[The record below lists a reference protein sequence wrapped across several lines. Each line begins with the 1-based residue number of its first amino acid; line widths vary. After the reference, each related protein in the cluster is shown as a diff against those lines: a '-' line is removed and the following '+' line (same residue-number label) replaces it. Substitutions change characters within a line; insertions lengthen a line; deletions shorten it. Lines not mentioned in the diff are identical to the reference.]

1 MAGFG
6 SVSLAQTV
14 VGRMLDQRAVVL
26 YKQPEVDKYTGK
38 AGFWRTV
45 ARGLWGRQFEY
56 KELFAGLI
64 DELGSETL
72 SRIANVAGMNPYGI
86 TYYDAKVNIESE
98 LCDHP
103 IETGALVTDASIVL
117 PVSAEVTVAMPTLFA
132 ERIYEQMYKM
142 FEEKKDKII
151 LQTNYGLYR
160 NLVLQ
165 NINYELTHDK
175 VDRALFTL
183 TLREVQ
189 ERYVNDSAGEVASE
203 KAKIAEA
210 SDATTVN
217 TGSQMA
223 IM

>member
-1 MAGFG
+1 
-6 SVSLAQTV
+6 
-14 VGRMLDQRAVVL
+14 
-26 YKQPEVDKYTGK
+26 
-38 AGFWRTV
+38 
-45 ARGLWGRQFEY
+45 
-56 KELFAGLI
+56 
-64 DELGSETL
+64 
-72 SRIANVAGMNPYGI
+72 
-86 TYYDAKVNIESE
+86 
-98 LCDHP
+98 
-103 IETGALVTDASIVL
+103 
-117 PVSAEVTVAMPTLFA
+117 
-132 ERIYEQMYKM
+132 MYKM

-165 NINYELTHDK
+165 NINYELTYDK
-175 VDRALFTL
+175 VDRALFVL